1 MIFNGIVQGEELD
14 ALLLGVLHLF
24 ESCRHLFLATTVSD
38 KHALSTK
45 AFCRTT
51 AVHSGIAAT
60 HNHHVFRFLD
70 GRSILWIACIHQV
83 DARQILVAGHDSVRV
98 LARDAHEVWQTS
110 AGAYEDAL
118 EVLSLKVSNCDG
130 LTHDTILHE
139 LHANLLQVLYLDIHN
154 RVWKTEFGY
163 AVLQYATNLV
173 QSLEDGHVVAGFC
186 HIACE
191 TQS

>member
-1 MIFNGIVQGEELD
+1 MIFDGIVQGEELD
-14 ALLLGVLHLF
+14 SFLLGVLHLF

-60 HNHHVFRFLD
+60 HNHHVLCLLD
-70 GRSILWIACIHQV
+70 GRSIFWVACIHQV
-83 DARQILVAGHDSVRV
+83 DARQVLVAGHDSVRV
-98 LARDAHEVWQTS
+98 FARYIHEVWQTS
-110 AGAYEDAL
+110 TRTHEDSL
-118 EVLSLKVSNCDG
+118 EVLSLKVCNCDG

-154 RVWKTEFGY
+154 SVWQTEFWY

-173 QSLEDGHVVAGFC
+173 QSLKDCHVIAGFC